1 MRNLTAAA
9 ALAAALLGATACG
22 ARVEAPAAAPPPAE
36 PAAETVAADDLEN
49 ELQALDGT
57 DWVRSYDP
65 ARSAGG
71 LNLLLYR
78 RRVPA
83 IVDLN
88 GHVVHSWPQVRATG
102 RIRLDDE
109 GRLTVIGADSR
120 IKEYDWD
127 GSLLWS
133 FDLPGA
139 DDLPHHDLIKLR
151 SGAVLVLA
159 VDREARTDYLLEVQ
173 RDGTVTWRWRFTDHR
188 KAFAGWNAELANPTH
203 TNSIHELPP
212 NRWHEAGDER
222 FRPGNILV
230 SARNLSTVFII
241 DKLSGEVV
249 WQHSQELDH
258 QHEATMVPEGE
269 PGEGAIL
276 LFDNGLENRHRY
288 RRSLIKAI
296 DPTSGEVLWSFGSP
310 HFFSSVEGTAQAL
323 PGGNV
328 AITSSRGGRAFEITP
343 AGRIVWEWVPVYMPI
358 RVERLRPDHCPQL
371 AGLGRP
377 AERPVSPP
385 PEGPYIDRELYQF
398 SVRHEVR
405 REVVAD
411 AARDLAP
418 EGDSCRRLVIP
429 PAAFLRAGF
438 GIREAGTGP
447 AAVTGRFQLELR
459 TGQAS
464 ERLVDAMLS
473 SSGEAWSELRAI
485 PLHRFAYREVELCL
499 EAGPAGGG
507 GGDAAR
513 LVWGSPAVS
522 SRTMRP
528 APPSEGERLSA
539 AERALRERQLA
550 VLGYVE

>member
-1 MRNLTAAA
+1 MRKLTDAA
-9 ALAAALLGATACG
+9 ALAVALLGTSACG
-22 ARVEAPAAAPPPAE
+22 SRVEAPAVPPPPAE
-36 PAAETVAADDLEN
+36 PAAYSVAPDDLHS

-57 DWVRSYDP
+57 AWVRSYDP

-88 GHVVHSWPQVRATG
+88 GRLVHSWPLVRATG
-102 RIRLDDE
+102 RIRLDGE
-109 GRLTVIGADSR
+109 GRLTIIGTDSR

-127 GSLLWS
+127 GRLLWS
-133 FDLPGA
+133 FTLPGA
-139 DDLPHHDLIKLR
+139 EDLPHHDLVKLR

-159 VDREARTDYLLEVQ
+159 VDRVTRTDYLLELQ
-173 RDGTVTWRWRFTDHR
+173 PDGTVTWRWSFADHR
-188 KAFAGWNAELANPTH
+188 DAFAGWRSELTNPTH

-212 NRWHEAGDER
+212 NRWHAAGDLR

-241 DKLSGEVV
+241 DRLSGEVV

-258 QHEATMVPEGE
+258 QHEASMIPEGE
-269 PGEGAIL
+269 PKDGAIL

-288 RRSLIKAI
+288 RRSLIKAL
-296 DPTSGEVLWSFGSP
+296 DPVHGRVLWSYGSP
-310 HFFSSVEGTAQAL
+310 HFFSSVEGTVQAL

-343 AGRIVWEWVPVYMPI
+343 AGDIVWEWVPVYLPI
-358 RVERLRPDHCPQL
+358 RVERLRSDHCPQL

-377 AERPVSPP
+377 GERPVPP
-385 PEGPYIDRELYQF
+385 PPGPHIDRELYQF
-398 SVRHEVR
+398 GVRNEIR
-405 REVVAD
+405 REIVAGSE
-411 AARDLAP
+411 RELAP
-418 EGDSCRRLVIP
+418 EGEACRRLVIP

-438 GIREAGTGP
+438 GIRAGEAGR
-447 AAVTGRFQLELR
+447 AAVTGSFQLKLR
-459 TGQAS
+459 AGEKE

-485 PLHRFAYREVELCL
+485 PLHRWAYREVELCL
-499 EAGPAGGG
+499 EASPTGGG

-513 LVWGSPAVS
+513 LVWGSPGIS
-522 SRTMRP
+522 SRALRP
-528 APPSEGERLSA
+528 APPASEGRLSPT
-539 AERALRERQLA
+539 EQRLRERQLTA
-550 VLGYVE
+550 LGYVE